1 MKKHNLL
8 LFVSLPI
15 LGLLTLFFVFSNFN
29 RLSIKRRVES
39 LVGEQLQITSDILTT
54 HIAEL
59 LAQAAPPETIFPLY
73 AGEDNIHF
81 MALLDAN
88 KNILGWSSR
97 FEGYLP
103 LSLKEFE
110 ARRTWT
116 LDSPVGR
123 IFNLLSSFP
132 GPAGENYYL
141 YLGYSLNS
149 LEEMLSRSRRS
160 FWIFFVLLSGVG
172 ALFFVGMYRLQN
184 RYLSRTRELEEQ
196 IREKLHY
203 REISAFTSGVAH
215 EIKNPLNS
223 LALLCDLFEKKAPQ
237 EMRQDALAGKR
248 EVNKISRIIDQFSA
262 SLRPLQLQKES
273 IVWEELML
281 SIRNSFQAASAKS
294 APDIEISGD
303 PALRMQA
310 DRVLLGQVLIN
321 LINNAQEASLGK
333 TIRVSARKQ
342 KRSVI
347 LSVQD
352 FGPGI
357 SREDLPLIFDPF
369 FSSKREGLGI
379 GLYLSKKII
388 DAHHG
393 FIRVVSQLNEGTEFV
408 IQLPGD

>member
-1 MKKHNLL
+1 M
-8 LFVSLPI
+8 SLPI
-15 LGLLTLFFVFSNFN
+15 LGLLALFFVFSNLN
-29 RLSIKRRVES
+29 RLSIKNRVEA
-39 LVGEQLQITSDILTT
+39 LVEEQLQTTSDVLTT

-73 AGEDNIHF
+73 AGEESIHF
-81 MALLDAN
+81 MALLDDD
-88 KNILGWSSR
+88 KRILGWSSR

-103 LSLKEFE
+103 LSLKELE
-110 ARRTWT
+110 ARRSWT

-123 IFNLLSSFP
+123 IFNLFSSFP

-160 FWIFFVLLSGVG
+160 FWLFFGLLSGVG
-172 ALFFVGMYRLQN
+172 ALFFSGMYRLQN

-223 LALLCDLFEKKAPQ
+223 LALLCDLFEKKAPE
-237 EMRQDALAGKR
+237 EMRRDALAGKR

-262 SLRPLQLQKES
+262 GLRPLQLKKES
-273 IVWEELML
+273 IVWGDMVHG
-281 SIRNSFQAASAKS
+281 IRDSLQATSGKS
-294 APDIEISGD
+294 APVIEISGD
-303 PALRMQA
+303 PALSLKA
-310 DRVLLGQVLIN
+310 DREMLGQVLIN
-321 LINNAQEASLGK
+321 LINNAQEAAPGN
-333 TIRVSARKQ
+333 TIHVSARKH
-342 KRSVI
+342 KRFVMLRI
-347 LSVQD
+347 LD
-352 FGPGI
+352 AGPGI
-357 SREDLPLIFDPF
+357 SREDLPHIFDPF
-369 FSSKREGLGI
+369 FSRKQEGLGI

-388 DAHHG
+388 DAHNG
-393 FIRVVSQLNEGTEFV
+393 NLRADSLPGKGTAFV